1 MRLGFLALF
10 IAVPL
15 IELALLIKIGAVIGV
30 WPTIALVILT
40 AVVGTTILRHQG
52 LQTLQRLSDA
62 MQSGEP
68 PVGPV
73 VDGVFLLM
81 AGGFLLTPGILT
93 DAVGFALLVP
103 PVRRFI
109 ARWAVKQIFQHGTV
123 RVRTFGM
130 DSGSA
135 RSNQHDRDARP
146 DSRRRNP
153 KARPSRNADGPI
165 IEGDFERMDDR
176 PARTKDN

>member
-40 AVVGTTILRHQG
+40 AVVGTTVLRHQG
-52 LQTLQRLSDA
+52 LQTLQRLNDA
-62 MQSGEP
+62 MQNGEP

-73 VDGVFLLM
+73 IDGVFLLM

-109 ARWAVKQIFQHGTV
+109 ARWAARRLFKHGSV
-123 RVRTFGM
+123 HIHTFGM
-130 DSGSA
+130 GA
-135 RSNQHDRDARP
+135 GPTGGGNRDRAAGP
-146 DSRRRNP
+146 DPRRNP
-153 KARPSRNADGPI
+153 KGRSSGNADGPI
-165 IEGDFERMDDR
+165 IDGDFERMDDR
-176 PARTKDN
+176 PSRTKDN